1 MNDELSVAVDVG
13 GQPAG
18 RPSRT
23 KPQGQ
28 NEKGGIEEDIAWGH
42 VTSLIGLARPSIEGP
57 LFIYRAPIQLGGP
70 SPTRVQIRATTHTS
84 PEPILSAIAT
94 CFEDL
99 GDPMQV
105 EPWRLIPIDTSRGMS
120 RNRELHHPCYMLV
133 DFRAFRSFG
142 LRPHGVMEVV
152 LGQEEFSFPTVLPV
166 AVNVVSLG
174 EFFCSGRPGS
184 MATLSGLP

>member
-1 MNDELSVAVDVG
+1 MQLNTFLQAINRLGLTQWE
-13 GQPAG
+13 
-18 RPSRT
+18 
-23 KPQGQ
+23 
-28 NEKGGIEEDIAWGH
+28 GIEDDIAWGH
-42 VTSLIGLARPSIEGP
+42 VTSLMGLARPSVEGP

-70 SPTRVQIRATTHTS
+70 SPSRVQIRATTHSS
-84 PEPILSAIAT
+84 PEPILSAVAT

-152 LGQEEFSFPTVLPV
+152 LGQEEFSFPQY
-166 AVNVVSLG
+166 SLWLSTW
-174 EFFCSGRPGS
+174 CRLASSWLPGS
-184 MATLSGLP
+184 VAGLDQW

>member
-1 MNDELSVAVDVG
+1 MQLNTFLQAINRLGLTQWE
-13 GQPAG
+13 
-18 RPSRT
+18 
-23 KPQGQ
+23 
-28 NEKGGIEEDIAWGH
+28 GIEEDIAWGH
-42 VTSLIGLARPSIEGP
+42 VTSLMGLARPSIEGP

-70 SPTRVQIRATTHTS
+70 SPSRVQIRATTHSS

-120 RNRELHHPCYMLV
+120 RNRELHHPWYMLV

-152 LGQEEFSFPTVLPV
+152 LGQEEFSFPQYSLWLSTWCRLASFWLPGYLQASRV
-166 AVNVVSLG
+166 
-174 EFFCSGRPGS
+174 CSGRPGS
-184 MATLSGLP
+184 MVTLWGWP

>member
-1 MNDELSVAVDVG
+1 MLQAI
-13 GQPAG
+13 
-18 RPSRT
+18 SRLGLT
-23 KPQGQ
+23 RWD
-28 NEKGGIEEDIAWGH
+28 GIEEDIAWGH
-42 VTSLIGLARPSIEGP
+42 VTSLMGLARPSIEGP

-70 SPTRVQIRATTHTS
+70 SPTRVQIRANIHTS

-174 EFFCSGRPGS
+174 EFLAPWLLTASRVCSGRPGS
-184 MATLSGLP
+184 MATL

>member
-1 MNDELSVAVDVG
+1 MRQPFPIDVACG
-13 GQPAG
+13 HSRG
-18 RPSRT
+18 PSALNNLRCNWNT
-23 KPQGQ
+23 FLQAINRLGLTQ
-28 NEKGGIEEDIAWGH
+28 WEGIEDDIAWGH
-42 VTSLIGLARPSIEGP
+42 VTSLMGLARPSIEGP

-70 SPTRVQIRATTHTS
+70 SPSRVQIRATTHSS
-84 PEPILSAIAT
+84 PQPILSAIAT

-99 GDPMQV
+99 GDPMHV

-166 AVNVVSLG
+166 A
-174 EFFCSGRPGS
+174 
-184 MATLSGLP
+184 GLYQW